1 MSGIARSSANS
12 SKVERG
18 ELPEVAALGNTL
30 TDLFNALGISQSAYA
45 VRVSMDKSVVSRYLR
60 GKRIAPQDFIDRL
73 VREVEAHRKAP
84 IKIEAKSNLQRLRM
98 DALKVC
104 DPDAYQLAAMRNEM
118 EKSHRDIQRLTRH
131 QEALHDLIAKKESQV
146 FQLKRELEQMRED
159 WQEDVARL
167 RISDLEHSR
176 GKHQAESDR
185 DTLLGQIQQLKAELC
200 ALVQRKQEAE
210 SRCEELEQRI
220 VRLEEEVGQT
230 RERVTGI
237 NLPLPFLQR
246 QIEEHWEKGRH
257 SEAEREL
264 MEAAWERRAEDVCAL
279 LIWLMGRSGDDGA
292 KRVLV
297 YFVRTR
303 SVDDVASVGNLL
315 HGRFTNEASA
325 VVSDLYHEV
334 SIARSPEDIAQ
345 LQTHW
350 LSHTRQSLRSLLASF
365 LTSRRSQEEKMH
377 LISLVGEDAIPYRII
392 RDICGRPHM
401 LSTTLPM
408 LPTLIRLG
416 YSDIINDMFSI
427 LTADVKRES
436 EVGQALARAA
446 KAYSSLPAAERDGI
460 VDSLAKSAET
470 GQLVSILGLLCLSGA
485 YISEEHLARIFERI
499 SQSGRIREVMEFTET
514 RRAEGVPK
522 PGSLNPGSRSAA
534 LHYYLTHNWSRGD
547 LIHPP
552 HA

>member
-1 MSGIARSSANS
+1 MARSSANS
-12 SKVERG
+12 SEVERG

-30 TDLFNALGISQSAYA
+30 TDLFNALGISQNAYA
-45 VRVSMDKSVVSRYLR
+45 VRVSMDKSVISRYLR

-84 IKIEAKSNLQRLRM
+84 IRVEAKVNLQRLRM

-104 DPDAYQLAAMRNEM
+104 DPDAYQLAAMRIEM

-159 WQEDVARL
+159 WREDVARL
-167 RISDLEHSR
+167 HISELEHLR
-176 GKHQAESDR
+176 EKHQTESDR
-185 DTLLGQIQQLKAELC
+185 DTLLGQIQQLKAELL

-210 SRCEELEQRI
+210 SECEELERRI
-220 VRLEEEVGQT
+220 ACLEEEVG
-230 RERVTGI
+230 RIHERVTGI
-237 NLPLPFLQR
+237 NLPLPFLQQ

-264 MEAAWERRAEDVCAL
+264 MEAAWERGPDDVCEL
-279 LIWLMGRSGDDGA
+279 LIWLMGRSGDEGA
-292 KRVLV
+292 RRVLV

-303 SVDDVASVGNLL
+303 SVTDVASVGNLL
-315 HGRFTNEASA
+315 HGRFVNEASM
-325 VVSDLYHEV
+325 VVSDLYREV
-334 SIARSPEDIAQ
+334 AIARSPEDIAQ

-350 LSHTRQSLRSLLASF
+350 MPHTRQSLRSLLASF

-401 LSTTLPM
+401 LPTTLPM
-408 LPTLIRLG
+408 LPTLFRLG

-436 EVGQALARAA
+436 EVGHALARAA
-446 KAYSSLPAAERDGI
+446 KGYSSLPAAERDGI
-460 VDSLAKSAET
+460 VDCLARSAET

-485 YISEEHLARIFERI
+485 YISEDHLARIFERV
-499 SQSGRIREVMEFTET
+499 SQAGRIREVIEFTKT
-514 RRAEGVPK
+514 NKVEGTSK
-522 PGSLNPGSRSAA
+522 PGSLTPNSRSAA
-534 LHYYLTHNWSRGD
+534 LHYYLTHNWRLLRGE
-547 LIHPP
+547 
-552 HA
+552 